1 MKRTQELQIERKK
14 FTFWLVINAGIH
26 LFVLFSAMLYQYYWG
41 AEKKQPTIVNV
52 SLVSLPG
59 PGGLSLPGSREEQG
73 SDTEKKTEPLFSE
86 ALPEES
92 ETTRRN
98 EPDPVVPVP
107 ESQPV
112 KKTVPEKIEQ
122 KKPAE
127 KEVQKPLVKSEPKP
141 PVSRTE
147 RDDLNKA
154 FDKLR
159 KSVESKSSAA
169 RQQQRQDNI
178 GNALERLNQKVA
190 LQGRRQ
196 GSGTGGGSGG
206 VGASVGSGRGGG
218 EPLINIK
225 LK

>member
-1 MKRTQELQIERKK
+1 
-14 FTFWLVINAGIH
+14 
-26 LFVLFSAMLYQYYWG
+26 MLYQYYWG

-73 SDTEKKTEPLFSE
+73 SDTEKKAEPSFSE
-86 ALPEES
+86 ALPDES

-98 EPDPVVPVP
+98 QPVPALPVP
-107 ESQPV
+107 EIQPV
-112 KKTVPEKIEQ
+112 KETVPEKIVQ

-141 PVSRTE
+141 PVSRNE